1 MAVALALAEAEE
13 ENHVPARLWV
23 HDITRG
29 SQQQG
34 AYHNL
39 VQELRFD
46 DARFAAYFRLNKCQ
60 FEQLLRIV
68 APSIAKLDTKT
79 SDRPL
84 VQKNGSAFVY
94 GELYLLTSLFD
105 LAYHAMIIV
114 KSVSFYKLPK
124 TLQ

>member
-1 MAVALALAEAEE
+1 MALALALADDEE
-13 ENHVPARLWV
+13 KHVPRRLWL
-23 HDITRG
+23 HNITRG
-29 SQQQG
+29 RQQQG

-68 APSIAKLDTKT
+68 APSIVKLDTKFRQAI
-79 SDRPL
+79 SPED
-84 VQKNGSAFVY
+84 GSAFVY

-105 LAYHAMIIV
+105 LAYHVMIIV
-114 KSVSFYKLPK
+114 KSVFFYKLPK
-124 TLQ
+124 TVQ